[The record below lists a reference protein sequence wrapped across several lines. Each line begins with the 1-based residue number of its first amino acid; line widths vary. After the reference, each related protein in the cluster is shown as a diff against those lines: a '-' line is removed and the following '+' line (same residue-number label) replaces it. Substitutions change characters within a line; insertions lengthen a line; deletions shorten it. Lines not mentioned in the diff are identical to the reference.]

1 MFIVNIVMFA
11 EESFFCSRMYTVKP
25 VLFYDQ
31 RLQEEINQDREN
43 HNKKTFSTG

>member
-11 EESFFCSRMYTVKP
+11 RRILLLFEDVNTVKP

-31 RLQEEINQDREN
+31 IDSL
-43 HNKKTFSTG
+43 